1 MKEDS
6 KKISTEYLAL
16 LGGIIFSVGLLILD
30 SLGALFFLRSGI
42 SFVMDPVAYHGSYV
56 GSEVKGYFETIGRLN
71 EFRREY
77 SELSMKVYEQEV
89 ASAFYSTLKEENE
102 ALKKQIALG
111 DAEQKYVLAKVLS
124 PRENNLMRIN
134 KGKDEGIAIGDVVVL
149 GNMYIGLVVEVD
161 EKGSLVRLPSN
172 RGSSLEAIV
181 IEGDIESVRN
191 MDNVTILTKGVVEG
205 APDGIKIENMS
216 MNASLKNGDTVV
228 LNDTRVGEY
237 LVLGNLVGLSENP
250 AATSRTGYVSPI
262 FDYDRLMT
270 VFVIIKS

>member
-1 MKEDS
+1 MKKDS

-16 LGGIIFSVGLLILD
+16 LGGIIFSIGLLILD
-30 SLGALFFLRSGI
+30 SLGALSFLRSGI

-71 EFRREY
+71 EFRKEY

-111 DAEQKYVLAKVLS
+111 NVEQKYVLAKVLS

-134 KGKDEGIAIGDVVVL
+134 KGKNEGIAIGDVVVL

-181 IEGDIESVRN
+181 IEGDIESARN
-191 MDNVTILTKGVVEG
+191 MDGVTILTKGVVEG

-216 MNASLKNGDTVV
+216 MNAPLKNGDTVV
-228 LNDTRVGEY
+228 INDTRVGEY

-270 VFVIIKS
+270 VFVIIES

>member
-191 MDNVTILTKGVVEG
+191 MDGVTILTKGVVEG

-228 LNDTRVGEY
+228 INDTRVGEY

>member
-1 MKEDS
+1 MKKDS
-6 KKISTEYLAL
+6 KKISIEYLAL

-191 MDNVTILTKGVVEG
+191 MDGVTILTKGVVEG

-228 LNDTRVGEY
+228 INDSRVGEY
-237 LVLGNLVGLSENP
+237 LILGNLVGLSENP

>member
-1 MKEDS
+1 
-6 KKISTEYLAL
+6 
-16 LGGIIFSVGLLILD
+16 
-30 SLGALFFLRSGI
+30 
-42 SFVMDPVAYHGSYV
+42 
-56 GSEVKGYFETIGRLN
+56 
-71 EFRREY
+71 
-77 SELSMKVYEQEV
+77 MKVYEQEV

-111 DAEQKYVLAKVLS
+111 NVEQKYVLAKVLS

-134 KGKDEGIAIGDVVVL
+134 KGKNEGIAIGDVVVL

-181 IEGDIESVRN
+181 IEGDIESARN
-191 MDNVTILTKGVVEG
+191 MDCVTILTKGVVEG

-216 MNASLKNGDTVV
+216 MNAPLKNGDTVV
-228 LNDTRVGEY
+228 INDTRVGEY

-270 VFVIIKS
+270 VFVIIES

>member
-1 MKEDS
+1 MKNDS

-16 LGGIIFSVGLLILD
+16 LGGIIFSIGLLILD
-30 SLGALFFLRSGI
+30 SLGALSFLRSGI
-42 SFVMDPVAYHGSYV
+42 SFIMDPVAYHGSYI
-56 GSEVKGYFETIGRLN
+56 GSEVKGYFETFGRLN

-89 ASAFYSTLKEENE
+89 DSAFYSTLKEENE

-111 DAEQKYVLAKVLS
+111 NVERKYVLAKVLS
-124 PRENNLMRIN
+124 PQENNLLRIN
-134 KGKDEGIAIGDVVVL
+134 NGKDEGIAVGDVVVL
-149 GNMYIGLVVEVD
+149 GNMYVGLVVEAD

-172 RGSSLEAIV
+172 RGSSLEVIV
-181 IEGDIESVRN
+181 VEGNIESARN
-191 MDNVTILTKGVVEG
+191 MESITILTKGVVEG

-216 MNASLKNGDTVV
+216 MNAPLKNGDTVII
-228 LNDTRVGEY
+228 NDTRVGEY

-250 AATSRTGYVSPI
+250 AETSRTGYVSPV

-270 VFVIIKS
+270 VFVIIES